1 MFDWTSRESGKQC
14 LTSSKNAQNKNVPKR
29 ESPRRVPR
37 SRRIFSDSSLNRIH
51 GTAIFIYEIY
61 HTTSSIHGP
70 VSLPV
75 SQILY
80 AFASIH
86 KQSQK
91 LQECLEVYML
101 YISRSYI
108 QILYWILF
116 SLSHFGPC
124 NKSSNSIFFFLLSQ
138 CTPQTFETQDWQSEF
153 SSWWAFSQ
161 PLQKTYICS

>member
-1 MFDWTSRESGKQC
+1 MSPYRIKIGGSSFSWFTIWICFPVAGYGTQHHLVGRYIFFLLSNAFPAIEHLRCLLSRTTNWNKIIFNKKTPGVFHQQVFERMIWMFDWTSRESGKQC

-75 SQILY
+75 S
-80 AFASIH
+80 
-86 KQSQK
+86 
-91 LQECLEVYML
+91 
-101 YISRSYI
+101 
-108 QILYWILF
+108 
-116 SLSHFGPC
+116 
-124 NKSSNSIFFFLLSQ
+124 
-138 CTPQTFETQDWQSEF
+138 
-153 SSWWAFSQ
+153 
-161 PLQKTYICS
+161 